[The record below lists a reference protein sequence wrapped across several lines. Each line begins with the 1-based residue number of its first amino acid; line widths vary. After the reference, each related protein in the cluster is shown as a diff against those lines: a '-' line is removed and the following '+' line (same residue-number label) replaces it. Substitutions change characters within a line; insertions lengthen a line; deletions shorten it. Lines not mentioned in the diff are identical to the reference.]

1 MTPSILAV
9 GLVVG
14 LFYYGEI
21 GRAAPRVV
29 LAIASASWRLRRS
42 RSRGRTRDTSR
53 IGSRGWR
60 ARPIPRPRESSA
72 PTSST
77 GSSRPLGNM
86 GSALSAAEAER
97 ARTNAIAAERLR
109 DQATMLAGVVGDSLA
124 QLDEVRLPLHILLES
139 RFGDLNENQEELLRD
154 ARTAADAIDVA
165 LRRLGQ
171 LAEADR
177 GALPVQH
184 ELVQINDVVRSVLPL
199 ARASAE
205 RQGARIEV
213 SLEPGLPRVVADRAR
228 LAEALALLAS
238 DAAAVSNSQTPLG
251 ISTARN
257 GAAAIIRIVPAGK
270 PRAEADGPAVDE
282 GAEPGATAKQALG
295 EKAPSFI
302 VASRLVSAQGGE
314 ISVDDGASRYGSAAR
329 ERLTDAA
336 PETRGSDALSVSSGS
351 PKAR

>member
-1 MTPSILAV
+1 MTAALGGWRISRSIAWRLAVGVSPSILTV

-21 GRAAPRVV
+21 GREAPRVLLAISAALAIV
-29 LAIASASWRLRRS
+29 ALAIAWANARYFAN
-42 RSRGRTRDTSR
+42 R
-53 IGSRGWR
+53 IGRLAR
-60 ARPIPRPRESSA
+60 ATDPSSVKSERTDEFDRIERA
-72 PTSST
+72 V
-77 GSSRPLGNM
+77 GDM

-97 ARTNAIAAERLR
+97 IRNNAIAAERLR

-154 ARTAADAIDVA
+154 ARGAADAIDVA

-177 GALPVQH
+177 GALPVQQ

-213 SLEPGLPRVVADRAR
+213 SLEPGLPRVIADRAR

-238 DAAAVSNSQTPLG
+238 DAAAVSSAQTPLG
-251 ISTARN
+251 ISTVRD
-257 GAAAIIRIVPAGK
+257 GSRAIIRILPAGK
-270 PRAEADGPAVDE
+270 P
-282 GAEPGATAKQALG
+282 ALG
-295 EKAPSFI
+295 DKAPSFI
-302 VASRLVSAQGGE
+302 VASRLIAAQGGE
-314 ISVDDGASRYGSAAR
+314 IVVEGGALTVRIGGSRTA
-329 ERLTDAA
+329 
-336 PETRGSDALSVSSGS
+336 
-351 PKAR
+351 